1 MSTKCLNK
9 VVLTGFRLWLPQGD
23 KLLKRSLLDSKSTW
37 ENTGS
42 GTMFTSCSMSSTIA
56 IILAFLI
63 GILLY
68 ILKFKF
74 ALKIWIAKT
83 HVKVFN
89 HSLALCLFVSGT
101 IISDRTSK
109 SNLTPSSPIIL
120 HHYFQGLVLW
130 FVSQFQYCFLKKRE
144 AMRKNLS
151 KTSPINVLNRTS
163 LKYDIIFTV
172 YLDHDGM

>member
-1 MSTKCLNK
+1 
-9 VVLTGFRLWLPQGD
+9 
-23 KLLKRSLLDSKSTW
+23 
-37 ENTGS
+37 
-42 GTMFTSCSMSSTIA
+42 MFTSSSLSSTIA

-89 HSLALCLFVSGT
+89 HSLALCLFVSGN
-101 IISDRTSK
+101 IISDRPSK

-120 HHYFQGLVLW
+120 HRYFQGLVLW

-144 AMRKNLS
+144 ATRKNLS
-151 KTSPINVLNRTS
+151 KTSLNNVLNRTS
-163 LKYDIIFTV
+163 LKYDITFTLTTTECRPFIFGRVQKLNLSLT
-172 YLDHDGM
+172 YLNAHLASIFSFFVFVFMMSWNWKAFY